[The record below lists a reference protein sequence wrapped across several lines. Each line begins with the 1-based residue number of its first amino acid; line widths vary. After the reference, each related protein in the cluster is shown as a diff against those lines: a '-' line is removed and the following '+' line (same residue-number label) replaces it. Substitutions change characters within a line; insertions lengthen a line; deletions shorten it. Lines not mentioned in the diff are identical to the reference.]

1 MIDRKLLPVLISL
14 GFGAPLSGFAAE
26 PSHRCSAID
35 DASQRLACYDAAFG
49 RPAGA
54 TTVAITPKPA
64 LAPAATATATATAAV
79 DPVAQQRAEFG
90 LSDAAKKAR
99 DPQQSAQAESIT
111 DKLATLGQRPT
122 GELVFNLQNGQVW
135 LQIESDSRTRVK
147 AGDTVTI
154 RRGALGSFLLVGP
167 DRMPVRVRR
176 AR

>member
-49 RPAGA
+49 RPAAA
-54 TTVAITPKPA
+54 TTVSITPTPA

-111 DKLATLGQRPT
+111 DTLAELGRRPT
-122 GELVFNLQNGQVW
+122 GELVFSLQNGQVW
-135 LQIESDSRTRVK
+135 LQIEADTRTRVK

-154 RRGALGSFLLVGP
+154 RKGALGSFLLVGP
-167 DRMPVRVRR
+167 DRVSVRVRR

>member
-14 GFGAPLSGFAAE
+14 GFGAPLSGVAAE
-26 PSHRCSAID
+26 PSHPCSAID
-35 DASQRLACYDAAFG
+35 DASQRLVCYDAAFG

-54 TTVAITPKPA
+54 TTVAITPTPA
-64 LAPAATATATATAAV
+64 LAAAATATATAAV

-99 DPQQSAQAESIT
+99 DPQQAAQAESIT
-111 DKLATLGQRPT
+111 DTLAKLGQRPT

-135 LQIESDSRTRVK
+135 LQIESDTRTRVK
-147 AGDTVTI
+147 AGDTVTV
-154 RRGALGSFLLVGP
+154 RKGALGSFLLVGP
-167 DRMPVRVRR
+167 DRVPVRVRR

>member
-14 GFGAPLSGFAAE
+14 GFGAPLSGVAAE
-26 PSHRCSAID
+26 PSHPCSAID

-49 RPAGA
+49 RPAAA
-54 TTVAITPKPA
+54 TTVSITPTPA
-64 LAPAATATATATAAV
+64 LAPATATATAAV

-111 DKLATLGQRPT
+111 DTLAVLGQRPT

-135 LQIESDSRTRVK
+135 LQIEADTRTRVK

-154 RRGALGSFLLVGP
+154 RKGALGSFLLVGP
-167 DRMPVRVRR
+167 DRVSVRVRR
-176 AR
+176 AK

>member
-1 MIDRKLLPVLISL
+1 MIDRKLLPVLIAL
-14 GFGAPLSGFAAE
+14 GCAAPAGVVAE
-26 PSHRCSAID
+26 EQSHRCAAIV
-35 DASQRLACYDAAFG
+35 DASQRLDCYDAAFG
-49 RPAGA
+49 RPAA
-54 TTVAITPKPA
+54 STDAIRS
-64 LAPAATATATATAAV
+64 APAATPAATAPATAIAAV

-90 LSDAAKKAR
+90 LSEAAKKAR
-99 DPQQSAQAESIT
+99 DPQQSAQADSIT
-111 DKLATLGQRPT
+111 DTLATLGQRPT

-135 LQIESDSRTRVK
+135 MQIEASTRTRVK